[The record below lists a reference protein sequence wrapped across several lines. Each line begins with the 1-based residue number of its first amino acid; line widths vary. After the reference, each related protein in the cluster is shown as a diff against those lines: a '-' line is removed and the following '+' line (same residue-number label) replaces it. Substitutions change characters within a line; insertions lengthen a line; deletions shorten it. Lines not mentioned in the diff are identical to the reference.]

1 MTVADLQEIRAGIR
15 AELAANQRHV
25 FADLR
30 EPAPGIGSL
39 PIGDLLCWCDGL
51 DEEGV
56 TLILAA
62 SEINWG
68 RPTRLLTAKDQ
79 AMLCF
84 QIKAREP
91 DAWERWKAGL
101 SYRRSAA

>member
-1 MTVADLQEIRAGIR
+1 MTVAELHTRRATVR
-15 AELAANQRHV
+15 EDLAANRRHV
-25 FADLR
+25 VGELR
-30 EPAPGIGSL
+30 KPAPEIANL

-51 DEEGV
+51 DEAAV
-56 TLILAA
+56 TCVLTA

-91 DAWERWKAGL
+91 ETWERWKAGL
-101 SYRRSAA
+101 RERRAA